1 MIKFTARG
9 HKSWRLSSA
18 VLTFVKC
25 AQPPIVY
32 CCPTILGP
40 IWPAQHSLHG
50 DENKIEQ
57 TVLKQSFKPCRRL
70 VFFWWISSGMQVPIQ
85 FNRLIFCQLGGRLIG
100 AHLMI
105 FWSFLSGFWRK
116 RKRQTPQSAGLMT
129 SLEKEMFLTN
139 RMWRIIGWSKGW
151 LRNKSGEFWSK
162 RMWHTGRG
170 SKSWSVFKTKCE
182 ELWRNR
188 M

>member
-70 VFFWWISSGMQVPIQ
+70 VFFLVN
-85 FNRLIFCQLGGRLIG
+85 FFRDAG
-100 AHLMI
+100 AHSI
-105 FWSFLSGFWRK
+105 QQVDFLS
-116 RKRQTPQSAGLMT
+116 
-129 SLEKEMFLTN
+129 
-139 RMWRIIGWSKGW
+139 IGWSLDW
-151 LRNKSGEFWSK
+151 SSLDEFLVISQWVLKEEDETNSPV
-162 RMWHTGRG
+162 
-170 SKSWSVFKTKCE
+170 SWSDG
-182 ELWRNR
+182 
-188 M
+188 